1 MLSGQAVAFVPRAEA
16 VDVPGLVWRPLA
28 GAPLSRR
35 HSAAWPAGR
44 EDAAVTAFAEAVTVA
59 LREREG
65 AVVDG
70 GGTAAGGTGAERHE
84 DPAAPGSGTSVRP
97 LHLRPAAE
105 YWL

>member
-1 MLSGQAVAFVPRAEA
+1 
-16 VDVPGLVWRPLA
+16 
-28 GAPLSRR
+28 
-35 HSAAWPAGR
+35 
-44 EDAAVTAFAEAVTVA
+44 FAEAVTAA

-70 GGTAAGGTGAERHE
+70 GGTRAGGTGTGRDA
-84 DPAAPGSGTSVRP
+84 DPAGAGPGTPVRP